1 MKSSKCVSVCTP
13 QHPAAMN
20 RRRAA
25 LPHQNEF
32 EERSFFSR
40 ILRAVS
46 ANWLAFDANWL
57 ALDAVGTGCA

>member
-1 MKSSKCVSVCTP
+1 
-13 QHPAAMN
+13 MN